1 VLYLG
6 ILSEYLILYR
16 CFLILSKE
24 YLSGSYYAFDAQGR
38 VWTRTATGRR
48 SV

>member
-1 VLYLG
+1 LDV
-6 ILSEYLILYR
+6 LSEDLILYR
-16 CFLILSKE
+16 CALTLSKD

-38 VWTRTATGRR
+38 VWTGTATGSR